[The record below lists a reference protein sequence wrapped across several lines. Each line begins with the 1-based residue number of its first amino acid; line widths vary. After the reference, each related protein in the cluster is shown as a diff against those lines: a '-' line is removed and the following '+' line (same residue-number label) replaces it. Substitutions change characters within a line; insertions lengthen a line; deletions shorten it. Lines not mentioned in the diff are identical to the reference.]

1 MIIRPFSGTEILR
14 RSHELSA
21 LLCDAV
27 QHGASVGFPDAPA
40 ETELQAYWREVAG
53 QVAFGITKLLAALDE
68 RGRLVGSA
76 QLVLSAPGDEL
87 GRAQVQKLMVFAKA
101 RGRGVGAALM
111 AWLER
116 EARQRGRTL
125 LALETG
131 EASEGVRSFYRK
143 LGFVTAAEAEAAG
156 PKTVVYKRLEPEF
169 S

>member
-14 RSHELSA
+14 RSDELSA

-27 QHGASVGFPDAPA
+27 RHGASVGFADAPA
-40 ETELQAYWREVAG
+40 PPALQAYWREVAG

-76 QLVLSAPGDEL
+76 QLVLSASGDEH
-87 GRAQVQKLMVFAKA
+87 GRAEVQKLMVFAKA

-111 AWLER
+111 TWLER

-143 LGFVTAAEAEAAG
+143 LGFAAAETAG
-156 PKTVVYKRLEPEF
+156 PRTVVYKQLAPGL